1 MTKKRGRPPKTSAT
15 SSPTAISSSTGTRS
29 ETTLF
34 CLVHK
39 NLQVLFSQLRGGH
52 ESVAGLRKLIKK
64 GSEPYLDDF
73 APWQLRLWVVDIP
86 LNSPNLV
93 GDIFTTQPNENN
105 IHIIVELPTSPS
117 GKRKNEKSL
126 SQIKFL
132 MNNSSCGIN
141 ESKINKRKIKKIF
154 KSKNEPLNV
163 SDVSLPFDISG
174 TTDVLVMNKS
184 FYNVLDY
191 CSGIRAGFELKKRGS
206 CLSSHYR
213 AYRDKYSFKFC
224 RFLRSH

>member
-39 NLQVLFSQLRGGH
+39 NLQRKH
-52 ESVAGLRKLIKK
+52 RECVAGMGVLH
-64 GSEPYLDDF
+64 
-73 APWQLRLWVVDIP
+73 
-86 LNSPNLV
+86 PNKV

-141 ESKINKRKIKKIF
+141 ESKINKRRIKKIF
-154 KSKNEPLNV
+154 KSKNDL
-163 SDVSLPFDISG
+163 
-174 TTDVLVMNKS
+174 
-184 FYNVLDY
+184 
-191 CSGIRAGFELKKRGS
+191 
-206 CLSSHYR
+206 
-213 AYRDKYSFKFC
+213 
-224 RFLRSH
+224 

>member
-15 SSPTAISSSTGTRS
+15 SSPTAISSSTAT
-29 ETTLF
+29 
-34 CLVHK
+34 V
-39 NLQVLFSQLRGGH
+39 GGH

-64 GSEPYLDDF
+64 ESEPYLDDF

-141 ESKINKRKIKKIF
+141 ESKINKRRIKKIF
-154 KSKNEPLNV
+154 KSKNDL
-163 SDVSLPFDISG
+163 
-174 TTDVLVMNKS
+174 
-184 FYNVLDY
+184 
-191 CSGIRAGFELKKRGS
+191 
-206 CLSSHYR
+206 
-213 AYRDKYSFKFC
+213 
-224 RFLRSH
+224 